1 MLPSSPPI
9 TTRFS
14 PPRISSHAV
23 LRETLLARLQA
34 ARDCRLTL
42 INGSA
47 GFGKT
52 TLMAQWRQSLIKE
65 GNSVVWLSLA
75 QEDGVLESFCANLIC
90 TLQNAGV
97 PLEDDLLLLIERE
110 SLDGL
115 LALAS
120 VMINTLA
127 RVSSALY
134 LMLDDFHFATDPRIS
149 RLIQL
154 IVDGAP
160 AQLHIVLASRVN
172 PNLKLG
178 RLRAMAELCEI
189 NATELGFVFN
199 ESLAFLKAYL
209 DEGIDMEL
217 AHAIHD
223 NTDGW
228 PIGLQ
233 LMSISLK
240 ANPRKEAKIHRLLP
254 GNSDLRDYLAEDV
267 VNGLPTEVIGFLE
280 KISILRRFNA
290 QVAEHVS
297 QAPQAA
303 ELIASIETRNL
314 FILPVDMESQE
325 QWYRLHPLFAEYLQ
339 QRLTASDA
347 DLPRLHLLA
356 AHWFEHA
363 EMVSEA
369 TRHAVLSE
377 DLEELVWLLERKQPT
392 YHSLSHLGQFM
403 RWLDCVPLEQL
414 TQHPK
419 VLLQGAW
426 GCLLT
431 MLTSKAETWIEVLE
445 KSPATKANWKPQ
457 IDLARA
463 AIALQHD
470 DLARCSQLVQGL
482 PERSFA
488 HPFNERMR
496 VCLYINCLVYLGHQQ
511 QAWEYLNSPECET
524 LRTSHDELALMI
536 VATIAHGVL
545 LNGNVMEASRH
556 LIDVLLLAERNHG
569 RRSVS
574 ACTCAVAVA
583 EAHYEMDRIDDVR
596 EALSNRLD
604 LLRFAPPSVTIS
616 AMISV
621 ARMNYLQESTASA
634 LTYLANMA
642 MEFRARGFDRAL
654 AHNLTEQIRFLLGSG
669 DWRQCESQRAG
680 LDALTH
686 RHSDD
691 TPLAQEISAL
701 AALSRVRIC
710 LARQEPERA
719 LLALDIVEQFA
730 SRYCRG
736 KWRIQSGLLRAVA
749 LNDLGRPAETTV
761 LLREVVGE
769 SYRLGL
775 VRTLLDE
782 GPSLLTLLANLDCR
796 DDPVLDSYR
805 NRLAAVR
812 LNCASTGPAS
822 SRAMKDSAAG
832 ESSLFTKRE
841 LEIISLLE
849 QSMPNKRIA
858 QTLNLSQETIKWN
871 FKNIYT
877 KLGVSSRY
885 EALTALRQRGEQ

>member
-1 MLPSSPPI
+1 MPPISAPI

-23 LRETLLARLQA
+23 LRELLLIRLQT

-75 QEDGVLESFCANLIC
+75 QEDAALESFCGNLIS
-90 TLQNAGV
+90 TLQHAGV
-97 PLEDDLLLLIERE
+97 PLESDLLLLIERE

-127 RVSSALY
+127 RVSTPLY
-134 LMLDDFHFATDPRIS
+134 LMIDDFHFAVDPRIS
-149 RLIQL
+149 RLVQL
-154 IVDGAP
+154 VVDGAP
-160 AQLHIVLASRVN
+160 TQLHIVLASRVN

-189 NATELGFVFN
+189 SASDLGFDFN
-199 ESLAFLKAYL
+199 ESLAFLKTYL
-209 DEGIDMEL
+209 DEGIDLDL
-217 AHAIHD
+217 AHTIHN

-233 LMSISLK
+233 LLSISLK
-240 ANPRKEAKIHRLLP
+240 SNPREDAKIHRLLP
-254 GNSDLRDYLAEDV
+254 GNSDLRDYLTEDV
-267 VNGLPTEVIGFLE
+267 VEGLPPAITEFLE
-280 KISILRRFNA
+280 RISILRRFNPE
-290 QVAEHVS
+290 VAAHVS
-297 QAPQAA
+297 QTAEAA
-303 ELIASIETRNL
+303 DLIASIEAHNL
-314 FILPVDMESQE
+314 FILPVDLESQQ
-325 QWYRLHPLFAEYLQ
+325 QWYRLHPLFAEFLH
-339 QRLTASDA
+339 QRLAASNA
-347 DLPRLHLLA
+347 DVSALHLRA
-356 AHWFEHA
+356 AQWFEQA
-363 EMVSEA
+363 GMISEA

-377 DLEELVWLLERKQPT
+377 NLEELVRLLERKQPT

-414 TQHPK
+414 SQHPK

-426 GCLLT
+426 GCVLT
-431 MLTSKAETWIEVLE
+431 MLTGKAETWIEVLE
-445 KSPATKANWKPQ
+445 NSTAARGTWGSQ
-457 IDLARA
+457 IDLVRA

-470 DLARCSQLVQGL
+470 DLARCNQLVRGL
-482 PERSFA
+482 PERAFA
-488 HPFNERMR
+488 HPFNQRMR
-496 VCLYINCLVYLGHQQ
+496 ECLYINGLVYLGQQQ
-511 QAWEYLNSPECET
+511 QAWQYLNSPECTT

-536 VATIAHGVL
+536 IATTAHGIL
-545 LNGNVMEASRH
+545 LCGNVLEASRH
-556 LIDVLLLAERNHG
+556 LIDVLLLAESKHG

-604 LLRFAPPSVTIS
+604 LLRYAPPSVTIS
-616 AMISV
+616 AMLSV
-621 ARMNYLQESTASA
+621 ARVNYLQESPASA
-634 LTYLANMA
+634 LTYLAKMA

-654 AHNLTEQIRFLLGSG
+654 AHNLTEQVRILLGNG

-686 RHSDD
+686 RHAGDA
-691 TPLAQEISAL
+691 PVAHEISAL
-701 AALSRVRIC
+701 AALSRARIG
-710 LARQEPERA
+710 LARQEPDRTLA
-719 LLALDIVEQFA
+719 ALDIVEQFA
-730 SRYCRG
+730 ERYSRG
-736 KWRIQSGLLRAVA
+736 QWAIQARLLRAVA
-749 LNDLGRPAETTV
+749 LNDLGREAQSV
-761 LLREVVGE
+761 ALLREVVGE
-769 SYRLGL
+769 SYQLGL
-775 VRTLLDE
+775 VRTVLDE
-782 GPSLLTLLANLDCR
+782 GPALLALVARLDCQ

-805 NRLAAVR
+805 SRLAAVP
-812 LNCASTGPAS
+812 LNCAGSGPSAA
-822 SRAMKDSAAG
+822 RATKDPAAG
-832 ESSLFTKRE
+832 ESSLFTRRE
-841 LEIISLLE
+841 LEIISLIE

-885 EALTALRQRGEQ
+885 EALIALKQRAQQ

>member
-1 MLPSSPPI
+1 MPPNAPPI

-23 LRETLLARLQA
+23 LREVLLARLQA
-34 ARDCRLTL
+34 ARDCRLIL

-52 TLMAQWRQSLIKE
+52 TLMAQWRQSLIKD

-75 QEDGVLESFCANLIC
+75 QEDAALESFCANLIC

-127 RVSSALY
+127 RVSAPLY
-134 LMLDDFHFATDPRIS
+134 LMIDDFHFATDPRIS
-149 RLIQL
+149 RLVQL
-154 IVDGAP
+154 VVDGAP
-160 AQLHIVLASRVN
+160 TQLHIVLASRVN
-172 PNLKLG
+172 ANLKLG

-189 NATELGFVFN
+189 GATELGFDFN
-199 ESLAFLKAYL
+199 ESLTFLKAYL
-209 DEGIDMEL
+209 DDGIDMEL

-240 ANPRKEAKIHRLLP
+240 ANPRKEEKIHRLLP

-267 VNGLPTEVIGFLE
+267 VAGLPAEIIEFLE

-297 QAPQAA
+297 QTPQTVD
-303 ELIASIETRNL
+303 LIASIEAHNL
-314 FILPVDMESQE
+314 FILPVDMESQQ
-325 QWYRLHPLFAEYLQ
+325 QWYRLHPLFAEFLQ
-339 QRLTASDA
+339 QRLTASDV
-347 DLPRLHLLA
+347 DVSRLHLSA
-356 AHWFEHA
+356 AQWFEQA
-363 EMVSEA
+363 GMVSEA

-377 DLEELVWLLERKQPT
+377 NLDELVRLLERKQPT
-392 YHSLSHLGQFM
+392 YHGLSHLGQFM
-403 RWLDCVPLEQL
+403 RWLDCVPLEKL

-445 KSPATKANWKPQ
+445 NSTADKSTWRPH
-457 IDLARA
+457 IDLVRA

-482 PERSFA
+482 RERTFS

-496 VCLYINCLVYLGHQQ
+496 VCLYINSLVYLGQQQ
-511 QAWEYLNSPECET
+511 QAWHYLNGPECES

-536 VATIAHGVL
+536 VATTAHGIL
-545 LNGNVMEASRH
+545 LCGNVLEASRH
-556 LIDVLLLAERNHG
+556 LIDVLLLAENKHG

-604 LLRFAPPSVTIS
+604 LLRFAPPSVSIS

-621 ARMNYLQESTASA
+621 ARMSYLQESSASA
-634 LTYLANMA
+634 LTYLTKMA
-642 MEFRARGFDRAL
+642 GEFRARGFDRAL
-654 AHNLTEQIRFLLGSG
+654 AHNLTEQVRILLGNG

-686 RHSDD
+686 RHCCD
-691 TPLAQEISAL
+691 TPLAHEISAL
-701 AALSRVRIC
+701 AALSRARIC

-730 SRYCRG
+730 SRYSRG
-736 KWRIQSGLLRAVA
+736 NWRIQSNLLRAVA
-749 LNDLGRPAETTV
+749 LNDLGRPAESAV
-761 LLREVVGE
+761 LLRAVVGE
-769 SYRLGL
+769 SYGLGL

-782 GPSLLTLLANLDCR
+782 GPSLLALLANLDCR

-805 NRLAAVR
+805 SRLAAAP

-822 SRAMKDSAAG
+822 ARTAKDSAAG
-832 ESSLFTKRE
+832 EHSLFTKRE

-885 EALTALRQRGEQ
+885 EALTALRQRAEQ

>member
-1 MLPSSPPI
+1 MPPNSPPI

-23 LRETLLARLQA
+23 LREVLLARLQA
-34 ARDCRLTL
+34 ARDCRLIL

-52 TLMAQWRQSLIKE
+52 TLMAQWRQSLIKD

-75 QEDGVLESFCANLIC
+75 QEDSALESFCANLIC

-127 RVSSALY
+127 RVSAPLY
-134 LMLDDFHFATDPRIS
+134 LMIDDFHFATDPRIS
-149 RLIQL
+149 RLVQL
-154 IVDGAP
+154 VVDGAP
-160 AQLHIVLASRVN
+160 TQLHIVLASRVN
-172 PNLKLG
+172 ANLKLG

-189 NATELGFVFN
+189 GATELGFDFN
-199 ESLAFLKAYL
+199 ESLTFLKAYL
-209 DEGIDMEL
+209 DDGIDMEL

-267 VNGLPTEVIGFLE
+267 VAGLPAEIIEFLE

-290 QVAEHVS
+290 QVADHVS
-297 QAPQAA
+297 QTPHAVD
-303 ELIASIETRNL
+303 LIASIEAHNL
-314 FILPVDMESQE
+314 FILPVDMESHQP
-325 QWYRLHPLFAEYLQ
+325 WYRLHPLFAEFLQ
-339 QRLTASDA
+339 QRLAASDV
-347 DLPRLHLLA
+347 DVSRLHLRA
-356 AHWFEHA
+356 AQWFEHA
-363 EMVSEA
+363 GMVSEA

-377 DLEELVWLLERKQPT
+377 NLEELVRLLERKQPT
-392 YHSLSHLGQFM
+392 YHGLSHLGQFM
-403 RWLDCVPLEQL
+403 RWLDCVPLEHL

-431 MLTSKAETWIEVLE
+431 MLTSKAETWIGVLE
-445 KSPATKANWKPQ
+445 KNTADQSTWRPH
-457 IDLARA
+457 IDLVRA
-463 AIALQHD
+463 AIALQLD
-470 DLARCSQLVQGL
+470 DLACCSQLIQGL
-482 PERSFA
+482 GERTFT

-496 VCLYINCLVYLGHQQ
+496 VCLHINCLVYLGQQQ
-511 QAWEYLNSPECET
+511 QAWQYLNGPECET

-536 VATIAHGVL
+536 VATTAHGIL
-545 LNGNVMEASRH
+545 LYGNVLEASRH
-556 LIDVLLLAERNHG
+556 LIDVLLLAENKHG

-604 LLRFAPPSVTIS
+604 LLRFAPPSVSIS

-621 ARMNYLQESTASA
+621 ARMNYLQESSASA
-634 LTYLANMA
+634 LTYLTKMA
-642 MEFRARGFDRAL
+642 GEFRARGFDRAQ
-654 AHNLTEQIRFLLGSG
+654 AHNLTEQVRILLGNG

-686 RHSDD
+686 RHCGD
-691 TPLAQEISAL
+691 TPLAHEISAL
-701 AALSRVRIC
+701 AALSRARIC
-710 LARQEPERA
+710 LARQEPDRA

-730 SRYCRG
+730 SRYSRG
-736 KWRIQSGLLRAVA
+736 KWRVQSNLLRAVA
-749 LNDLGRPAETTV
+749 LNDLGRQSESAV
-761 LLREVVGE
+761 LLRAVVGE
-769 SYRLGL
+769 SYGLGL

-782 GPSLLTLLANLDCR
+782 GPSCWRYWPTWIAGMIQYWTAIAVDWPPCR
-796 DDPVLDSYR
+796 
-805 NRLAAVR
+805 
-812 LNCASTGPAS
+812 
-822 SRAMKDSAAG
+822 
-832 ESSLFTKRE
+832 
-841 LEIISLLE
+841 
-849 QSMPNKRIA
+849 
-858 QTLNLSQETIKWN
+858 
-871 FKNIYT
+871 
-877 KLGVSSRY
+877 
-885 EALTALRQRGEQ
+885 

>member
-1 MLPSSPPI
+1 MPPNAPPI

-23 LRETLLARLQA
+23 LRELLLARLQA
-34 ARDCRLTL
+34 ARDCRLIL

-52 TLMAQWRQSLIKE
+52 TLMAQWRQSLIKD

-75 QEDGVLESFCANLIC
+75 QEDGALESFCANLIC

-97 PLEDDLLLLIERE
+97 PLEEDLLLLIERE

-127 RVSSALY
+127 RVNAPLY
-134 LMLDDFHFATDPRIS
+134 LMIDDFHFATDPRIS
-149 RLIQL
+149 RLVQL
-154 IVDGAP
+154 LVDGAP
-160 AQLHIVLASRVN
+160 TQLHIVLASRVN
-172 PNLKLG
+172 ANLKLG

-189 NATELGFVFN
+189 GATELGFDFN
-199 ESLAFLKAYL
+199 ESLTFLKAYL
-209 DEGIDMEL
+209 DDGIDMEL
-217 AHAIHD
+217 AHAIHE

-267 VNGLPTEVIGFLE
+267 VAGLPAEIIKFLE

-297 QAPQAA
+297 QTPQTVD
-303 ELIASIETRNL
+303 LIASIEAHNL
-314 FILPVDMESQE
+314 FILPVDMESQQ
-325 QWYRLHPLFAEYLQ
+325 QWYRLHPLFAEFLQ
-339 QRLTASDA
+339 QRLVASDV
-347 DLPRLHLLA
+347 DMSPLHLRA
-356 AHWFEHA
+356 AHWFEQA
-363 EMVSEA
+363 GMVSEA

-377 DLEELVWLLERKQPT
+377 NLEELVRLLERKQPT
-392 YHSLSHLGQFM
+392 YHGLSHLGQFM

-414 TQHPK
+414 TLHPK

-445 KSPATKANWKPQ
+445 KSSADPSTWKPH
-457 IDLARA
+457 IDLVRA

-482 PERSFA
+482 RERTFT

-496 VCLYINCLVYLGHQQ
+496 VCLYINSLVYLGQQQ
-511 QAWEYLNSPECET
+511 QAWQYLNGPECAT
-524 LRTSHDELALMI
+524 LRTGNDELALMI
-536 VATIAHGVL
+536 VATTAHGIL
-545 LNGNVMEASRH
+545 LCGNVLEASRH
-556 LIDVLLLAERNHG
+556 LIDVLLLAENKHG

-596 EALSNRLD
+596 ETLSNRLD
-604 LLRFAPPSVTIS
+604 LLRFAPPSVSIS

-621 ARMNYLQESTASA
+621 ARMNYLLESSATA
-634 LTYLANMA
+634 LTYLTKMA
-642 MEFRARGFDRAL
+642 GEFRARGFDRAL
-654 AHNLTEQIRFLLGSG
+654 AHNLTEQVRILLGNG

-686 RHSDD
+686 RHCSD
-691 TPLAQEISAL
+691 TPLAHEIGAL
-701 AALSRVRIC
+701 AALSRARIC
-710 LARQEPERA
+710 LARQEPDRA

-730 SRYCRG
+730 SRYSRG
-736 KWRIQSGLLRAVA
+736 KWRIQSNLLRAVA
-749 LNDLGRPAETTV
+749 LNDLGRQSESAV
-761 LLREVVGE
+761 LLRAIVGE
-769 SYRLGL
+769 SYELGM

-782 GPSLLTLLANLDCR
+782 GPSLLALLANLDCR

-805 NRLAAVR
+805 SRLAAVP
-812 LNCASTGPAS
+812 LNCASTGPGLA
-822 SRAMKDSAAG
+822 RATKDSAAG
-832 ESSLFTKRE
+832 EHSLFTKRE
-841 LEIISLLE
+841 LEIIGLLE

-885 EALTALRQRGEQ
+885 EALTALRQRAEQ